1 MSRFAGV
8 EAVFFDLDGTFADTA
23 PDLAAAANSLRL
35 DRGLDPL
42 PLERLRPMASHGAR
56 GLLGEALGLAPGDD
70 SYAPTVE
77 VFLQRYED
85 ALCQHT
91 VVFDGLWPV
100 VEALEARGLAW
111 GIVTNKI
118 MRFAEPLCRALGI
131 AQRAAAVVGG
141 DTTPHTKPHPAPLL
155 HAAALAGVAPQACVY
170 VGDDLRDVQAGRA
183 AGMATVV
190 AAYGY
195 CGNHEPP
202 EAWGGDA
209 LIRSPT
215 ELRGVLAL

>member
-1 MSRFAGV
+1 MSGLSTAG
-8 EAVFFDLDGTFADTA
+8 AVFFDLDGTFADTA
-23 PDLAAAANSLRL
+23 ADLAAAANSLRI

-56 GLLGEALGLAPGDD
+56 GLIGEALGLTPQDADYP
-70 SYAPTVE
+70 AVCE
-77 VFLQRYED
+77 LFLQRYEQ
-85 ALCQHT
+85 ALCVHT

-111 GIVTNKI
+111 GIVTNKA
-118 MRFAEPLCRALGI
+118 MRFAGPLCRQLGI
-131 AQRAAAVVGG
+131 EGRAAAVVGG
-141 DTTPHTKPHPAPLL
+141 DTTRHAKPHPAPLL
-155 HAAALAGVAPQACVY
+155 HAATEAMVAPQHCVY

-183 AGMATVV
+183 AGMLTVA

-195 CGNHEPP
+195 CGKADPP
-202 EAWGGDA
+202 EAWGADH
-209 LIRSPT
+209 LIRHPD